1 MTQRLPILII
11 ASYSTLVS
19 AMLYYSKDKT
29 ISLKMRELLTL
40 IS

>member
-11 ASYSTLVS
+11 TSYSTLVS

-29 ISLKMRELLTL
+29 MTLKMHELLTL
-40 IS
+40 IN